1 MVAVCSTDLRLLP
14 PVDETHPG
22 TTSKCEEELG
32 RSKRLHQ
39 RRTEKSQKKLG
50 SFRPQRLHRLLP
62 EGDSGGK
69 WLLMLQ
75 PRHVDI
81 AAIMPLYGPE
91 I

>member
-1 MVAVCSTDLRLLP
+1 MVAVCSTALQLLP
-14 PVDETHPG
+14 SVDETHSR
-22 TTSKCEEELG
+22 TTSNCEEELE
-32 RSKRLHQ
+32 RSKRLHK
-39 RRTEKSQKKLG
+39 RRTGESQKKLG

-62 EGDSGGK
+62 DGDSGGE

-81 AAIMPLYGPE
+81 AAIIL